1 MRRVEREHAPL
12 RRPELARRRR
22 AFAPSDDSQRSDLA
36 LAYSNGYVTVEI
48 SHDALEAYM
57 EMTGEVP
64 LPIVQDLQSGD
75 RRAYDARNKV
85 RVVYDSAANIREIA
99 TRSRD
104 GLYVRLNFTDD

>member
-12 RRPELARRRR
+12 RRLDLARRRH
-22 AFAPSDDSQRSDLA
+22 AFASPDEAPRSDLA

-57 EMTGEVP
+57 ELTGEVP
-64 LPIVQDLQSGD
+64 LPIVQDGQTGD

-104 GLYVRLNFTDD
+104 GLYVRLNFTNE